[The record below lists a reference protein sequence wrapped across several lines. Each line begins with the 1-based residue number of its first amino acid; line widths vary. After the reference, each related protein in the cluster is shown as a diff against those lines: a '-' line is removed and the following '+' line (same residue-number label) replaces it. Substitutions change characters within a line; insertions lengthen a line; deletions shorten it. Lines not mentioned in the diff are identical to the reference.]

1 MCLIHPNIE
10 NFILCLFWAETPK
23 TRKFYFFME
32 SGEIK
37 SRSPFSTETDTFYC
51 LEAPGSPWPAAVGFL
66 GLPGSKMYQFHYHY
80 FKMTSMLLTQSSVRG
95 GMLLSSVRRRQLLEF
110 FPIRPP

>member
-1 MCLIHPNIE
+1 MHPNNIE
-10 NFILCLFWAETPK
+10 YFICSIFWVETQKLKKIVPNTLF
-23 TRKFYFFME
+23 FVIE

-66 GLPGSKMYQFHYHY
+66 GLPGSKMYQFLPWRDL
-80 FKMTSMLLTQSSVRG
+80 F
-95 GMLLSSVRRRQLLEF
+95 
-110 FPIRPP
+110 

>member
-1 MCLIHPNIE
+1 MIHPNVE
-10 NFILCLFWAETPK
+10 NFTFSLFLVETPK
-23 TRKFYFFME
+23 TRKLLEKHSIFFIE

-66 GLPGSKMYQFHYHY
+66 GLPGSKMYQFLHWQDVL
-80 FKMTSMLLTQSSVRG
+80 F
-95 GMLLSSVRRRQLLEF
+95 
-110 FPIRPP
+110 